1 MEPSLGIV
9 SYRDHQSF
17 VMADIPGIIEG
28 ASEGKGLG
36 LRFLRHIER
45 NSLLLFMVPGDTDD
59 IKKEY
64 EILLNELRQFNP
76 EMLSKHRVLAVT
88 KSDLLDEELIEML
101 RETLPTDL
109 PVVFISAVTGSGI
122 EELKDL
128 LWKELNAESNK
139 LNDIVAEDT
148 LVHRD
153 KDMTRF
159 EKEMH
164 EEGADVVDVE
174 PYDED
179 ELDEID
185 ELDDFEYIDE

>member
-1 MEPSLGIV
+1 MRYLDNSTLWTVLSDLRGHVALDDALRRKITILLCYIQWKQGRDSENCTADSLYKRAEESVIRTLGI
-9 SYRDHQSF
+9 
-17 VMADIPGIIEG
+17 
-28 ASEGKGLG
+28 K
-36 LRFLRHIER
+36 
-45 NSLLLFMVPGDTDD
+45 SLDD
-59 IKKEY
+59 IFHKEVF
-64 EILLNELRQFNP
+64 ENE
-76 EMLSKHRVLAVT
+76 SCATLA
-88 KSDLLDEELIEML
+88 IE
-101 RETLPTDL
+101 T
-109 PVVFISAVTGSGI
+109 
-122 EELKDL
+122 
-128 LWKELNAESNK
+128 ELNAESNK

-153 KDMTRF
+153 KDMERF

>member
-1 MEPSLGIV
+1 M
-9 SYRDHQSF
+9 
-17 VMADIPGIIEG
+17 
-28 ASEGKGLG
+28 
-36 LRFLRHIER
+36 
-45 NSLLLFMVPGDTDD
+45 
-59 IKKEY
+59 
-64 EILLNELRQFNP
+64 
-76 EMLSKHRVLAVT
+76 
-88 KSDLLDEELIEML
+88 
-101 RETLPTDL
+101 
-109 PVVFISAVTGSGI
+109 
-122 EELKDL
+122 

-164 EEGADVVDVE
+164 EEGADVVDVV